1 LTAVFAV
8 EAKRRARQD
17 NFMTREKLLGTQVK
31 DLLSNLSGHGAQHL
45 TEVETDLMQ
54 TSILLGE
61 AIEKLGAS
69 FMAIHEAVT
78 AQQQEIELLLSG
90 AAPAPEIAEKLKAKQ
105 AEIGQH
111 VNAAVTGLQF
121 QDMTNQLIGRTVK
134 RVTGLREVLDGVG
147 SGSSDIPEGSAEEIV
162 ETLNSINMVL
172 EAQSAKLESALW
184 KAVCQTHM
192 DSGDIE
198 LF

>member
-1 LTAVFAV
+1 
-8 EAKRRARQD
+8 
-17 NFMTREKLLGTQVK
+17 MTREKLLGSQVR
-31 DLLSNLSGHGAQHL
+31 DLLSNLSDHGTQHL

-69 FMAIHEAVT
+69 FMAIHQAVG
-78 AQQQEIELLLSG
+78 AQQQTIDTLLSG
-90 AAPAPEIAEKLKAKQ
+90 MPPTPEIAEQLKARHQ
-105 AEIGQH
+105 EIGLH

-121 QDMTNQLIGRTVK
+121 QDMTSQLIGRTVQ
-134 RVTGLREVLDGVG
+134 RVAGLREVLGGVG
-147 SGSSDIPEGSAEEIV
+147 SGSTGIGESNAEEIV
-162 ETLNSINMVL
+162 AALTGINRAL
-172 EAQSAKLESALW
+172 EEQSTKLERALW

-192 DSGDIE
+192 ESGDVE

>member
-1 LTAVFAV
+1 
-8 EAKRRARQD
+8 
-17 NFMTREKLLGTQVK
+17 MTREKLLGSQVK

-54 TSILLGE
+54 TSILLAE

-105 AEIGQH
+105 AEIGKH

-121 QDMTNQLIGRTVK
+121 QDMTNQLIGRTVR

-147 SGSSDIPEGSAEEIV
+147 SGSSGIPEGSAEEIV
-162 ETLNSINMVL
+162 ETLNSINTVL
-172 EAQSAKLESALW
+172 EEQSVKLESALW
-184 KAVCQTHM
+184 KAVCQTRM
-192 DSGDIE
+192 ESGDIE

>member
-1 LTAVFAV
+1 
-8 EAKRRARQD
+8 
-17 NFMTREKLLGTQVK
+17 MTREKLLGSQVK
-31 DLLSNLSGHGAQHL
+31 DLLSNLSGHGTQHL

-78 AQQQEIELLLSG
+78 AQQQEIDLLLAG
-90 AAPAPEIAEKLKAKQ
+90 AAPSPEIAEKLRAKQ

-147 SGSSDIPEGSAEEIV
+147 SGSSGIPEGSAEEIV
-162 ETLNSINMVL
+162 ETLNSINTVL
-172 EAQSAKLESALW
+172 EEQSARLENALW

-192 DSGDIE
+192 ESGDIE

>member
-1 LTAVFAV
+1 
-8 EAKRRARQD
+8 
-17 NFMTREKLLGTQVK
+17 MTREKMLGSQVK
-31 DLLSNLSGHGAQHL
+31 SLLSNLSDHGTQHL

-61 AIEKLGAS
+61 AIEKLAAS

-78 AQQQEIELLLSG
+78 AQQETIDLLLSG
-90 AAPAPEIAEKLKAKQ
+90 AKPTPEIAEKLKAKHQ
-105 AEIGQH
+105 EIGQH
-111 VNAAVTGLQF
+111 VNAAITGLQF

-134 RVTGLREVLDGVG
+134 RVIGLRDVLCGVG
-147 SGSSDIPEGSAEEIV
+147 SGSSGISESSAEEII
-162 ETLNSINMVL
+162 ESLSSINKVL
-172 EAQSAKLESALW
+172 EEQSAKLEGVLW

-192 DSGDIE
+192 ESGDIE

>member
-1 LTAVFAV
+1 
-8 EAKRRARQD
+8 
-17 NFMTREKLLGTQVK
+17 MTREKQLGSQVK
-31 DLLSNLSGHGAQHL
+31 HLLSNLSDHGTQHL
-45 TEVETDLMQ
+45 TEVETDLVQ
-54 TSILLGE
+54 TSFLLGE

-78 AQQQEIELLLSG
+78 AQQEAINMLLSG
-90 AAPAPEIAEKLKAKQ
+90 GKPTPEIVEQLKSRH

-121 QDMTNQLIGRTVK
+121 QDMTSQLIGRTVR
-134 RVTGLREVLDGVG
+134 RVTGLREVLGEIG
-147 SGSSDIPEGSAEEIV
+147 SGSTAISESNAEEIIDS
-162 ETLNSINMVL
+162 LNSINKVL
-172 EAQSAKLESALW
+172 EEQSVKLESALW

-192 DSGDIE
+192 ESGDIE

>member
-1 LTAVFAV
+1 
-8 EAKRRARQD
+8 
-17 NFMTREKLLGTQVK
+17 MTKDKQLGSQVK
-31 DLLSNLSGHGAQHL
+31 HLLSNLSDHGTQHL

-54 TSILLGE
+54 TSFLLGE

-78 AQQQEIELLLSG
+78 AQQASIDVLLSG
-90 AAPAPEIAEKLKAKQ
+90 ANPTPELSEQLRARH
-105 AEIGQH
+105 AEIGKH

-121 QDMTNQLIGRTVK
+121 QDLTNQLLGRTVR
-134 RVTGLREVLDGVG
+134 RVAGLREVLDGIG
-147 SGSSDIPEGSAEEIV
+147 SGSSGISESNAEEIV
-162 ETLNSINMVL
+162 KTLTSINEVL
-172 EAQSAKLESALW
+172 EEQSVKLESALW

-192 DSGDIE
+192 ESGDIE